1 MPEQGSAQRQN
12 CSSMGQYGPLAGKPF
27 HLVLGEGKASPLP
40 SMPTVKLQT
49 KDTGGGEKWWG
60 TLVTP
65 AFGKLTRRRP
75 QAQGQSEIH
84 RETLDQKSNE
94 RGK

>member
-1 MPEQGSAQRQN
+1 MPEQGSAQSQN

-27 HLVLGEGKASPLP
+27 HLVPEGGRASLT

-49 KDTGGGEKWWG
+49 KDTGGGEKWWD

-65 AFGKLTRRRP
+65 AFGKLTRRCP

-84 RETLDQKSNE
+84 RETLDQKPNE